1 MKKIILILVTGICV
15 SSVFAQQFPLQSQY
29 QFNYSSINP
38 AAVGENNYM
47 SIRASYRNQWVN
59 FTDRAISTQHF
70 NVSRG
75 FGSNGLGLTLLNDQT
90 GGAYNNT
97 GIKLSYSHKVVVA
110 ESEIT
115 FGSENIMIPESELF
129 LGVSG
134 GATRYNLNMSTP
146 DPAVIR
152 TTDLIP
158 EATFGVYYKIGDL
171 NLGVS
176 IPGILNANI
185 AITESNDNI
194 EESHIYTMLSYN
206 KYINDFWSLHPS
218 VLFKTTKD
226 YNQYDLNINAKF
238 RDQVWFGASY
248 REDFGPTAYIGIDF
262 GQLFSVYSHDIATNK
277 MANHSNGSH
286 EVTIGYDFRP
296 LTAEERAA
304 RKKKKEQAILDSD
317 NDGVV
322 DSLDLC
328 PNIAGDIDA
337 NGCPDFDKD
346 GVPDKY
352 DLCPELPGNVEA
364 GCPDLT
370 DREKAIIKDVIENLR
385 FEVNSA
391 QIKQSSYYNL
401 AKLAV
406 MLQQNP
412 NMFLEIHG
420 HASAEGTSDYNLI
433 LSAKRAKSVEKFFL
447 SRGIDQNKLFIRFY
461 GEESPLNNN
470 LNENQRSENRRVEFT
485 IRFHLNDRARVVK
498 IQEEY
503 RKALES
509 INIIADNNVF
519 PVETLITEDQG
530 LKITETENEIIIE
543 KEVEEQLVDNVV
555 IDTDIS
561 NEEIIDVIENTT
573 EVIEEDNESI
583 FDNNI
588 SSNNP
593 SDHLLIVSVF
603 STEENANNY
612 INKSGGN
619 LSYKKMNG
627 KYYVY
632 AFSSPNKSNVVQFKS
647 TYKKDSWIWSP
658 KK

>member
-1 MKKIILILVTGICV
+1 
-15 SSVFAQQFPLQSQY
+15 
-29 QFNYSSINP
+29 
-38 AAVGENNYM
+38 
-47 SIRASYRNQWVN
+47 
-59 FTDRAISTQHF
+59 
-70 NVSRG
+70 
-75 FGSNGLGLTLLNDQT
+75 
-90 GGAYNNT
+90 
-97 GIKLSYSHKVVVA
+97 
-110 ESEIT
+110 
-115 FGSENIMIPESELF
+115 
-129 LGVSG
+129 
-134 GATRYNLNMSTP
+134 
-146 DPAVIR
+146 
-152 TTDLIP
+152 
-158 EATFGVYYKIGDL
+158 
-171 NLGVS
+171 
-176 IPGILNANI
+176 
-185 AITESNDNI
+185 
-194 EESHIYTMLSYN
+194 
-206 KYINDFWSLHPS
+206 
-218 VLFKTTKD
+218 
-226 YNQYDLNINAKF
+226 
-238 RDQVWFGASY
+238 
-248 REDFGPTAYIGIDF
+248 
-262 GQLFSVYSHDIATNK
+262 

-304 RKKKKEQAILDSD
+304 RKKKKEQEILDSD

-498 IQEEY
+498 IQQEY

-509 INIIADNNVF
+509 INIFPDNNVF
-519 PVETLITEDQG
+519 PIESSITEKEG
-530 LKITETENEIIIE
+530 LKITETANEIIIE
-543 KEVEEQLVDNVV
+543 QDAEDKSIDNV
-555 IDTDIS
+555 IMNTDIS
-561 NEEIIDVIENTT
+561 DEKIVEIIESNEELIES
-573 EVIEEDNESI
+573 ENESI
-583 FDNNI
+583 FDNENNI
-588 SSNNP
+588 SSNDP
-593 SDHLLIVSVF
+593 SDYLLIAGVYTS
-603 STEENANNY
+603 EENANKY
-612 INKSGGN
+612 IKNSGET

-632 AFSSPNKSNVVQFKS
+632 AFSSPKKSDVIQFKS
-647 TYKKDSWIWSP
+647 VYKKDSWIWSP
-658 KK
+658 KR